1 MDDWAAEIDVVATFD
16 GRDAEVGLVR
26 GLGLSVLMELA
37 EDAVIGDRGEVSL
50 EVEFLE
56 YPVAEFFGPEGDCG
70 AGGDVGVALVR
81 GSEPGF
87 GLAGDGQERV
97 VWAWL
102 QLVCL

>member
-37 EDAVIGDRGEVSL
+37 EDAVIGDGGEVSL

-56 YPVAEFFGPEGDCG
+56 DPVAEFFGPEGDCG
-70 AGGDVGVALVR
+70 AGGDLGVALVR
-81 GSEPGF
+81 GSEPDF

-97 VWAWL
+97 VWAWGHFW
-102 QLVCL
+102 